1 MRTDA
6 EIKDDIFR
14 HIKGT
19 SLEVAVTGQLLK
31 TRRPKNSDKEDI
43 VISVL
48 ANEGTQKQEAVVN
61 VNIYVEDN
69 VIDGQPEEDS
79 IRCREIGNIA
89 KDVLEVFRVN
99 GARVTL
105 GRPPRVFEIDDIPWH
120 IVNCRLNYQII
131 NE

>member
-1 MRTDA
+1 MRTDT

-14 HIKGT
+14 YIRGT
-19 SLEVAVTGQLLK
+19 VLPTAVAGQLLK

-48 ANEGTQKQEAVVN
+48 TNEGNQKQEAVVN
-61 VNIYVEDN
+61 VNIYIEDN
-69 VIDGQPEEDS
+69 VVDGQPEEDS

-89 KDVLEVFRVN
+89 KEVLEVFSVD

-105 GRPPRVFEIDDIPWH
+105 DRPPRVFEVEEIPWH
-120 IVNCRLNYQII
+120 IVNCRLNYQLI

>member
-1 MRTDA
+1 MRTDT

-14 HIKGT
+14 YIRGT
-19 SLEVAVTGQLLK
+19 VLPIAVTGQLLK

-48 ANEGTQKQEAVVN
+48 ANEGNQKQEAVVN
-61 VNIYVEDN
+61 VNIYIEDN
-69 VIDGQPEEDS
+69 VVDEQPEEDS

-89 KDVLEVFRVN
+89 KEALEVFSVD

-105 GRPPRVFEIDDIPWH
+105 DRPPRVFEVEEIPWH
-120 IVNCRLNYQII
+120 VVNCRLNYQLI

>member
-19 SLEVAVTGQLLK
+19 NLEVAVTGQLLK

-105 GRPPRVFEIDDIPWH
+105 SRPPRVFEIDDIPWH
-120 IVNCRLNYQII
+120 IVNCRLNYQLI

>member
-1 MRTDA
+1 MRTDT

-14 HIKGT
+14 YIKGT
-19 SLEVAVTGQLLK
+19 ALPTAVTGQLLK

-48 ANEGTQKQEAVVN
+48 ANEGNQKQEAVVN
-61 VNIYVEDN
+61 VNIYIEDN
-69 VIDGQPEEDS
+69 VVDGQPEEDS

-89 KDVLEVFRVN
+89 KEALEVFSVD

-105 GRPPRVFEIDDIPWH
+105 ERPPRVFEVEEIPWH
-120 IVNCRLNYQII
+120 VVNCRLNYQLI